1 MPKTTKTRPSTQSQ
15 DARSTI
21 KRVTYLRLQ
30 NGDWGLRAEGFE
42 ELLTGDN
49 VTVRLRK
56 GETKLETV
64 GAAVWRGRFD
74 RKPVG
79 IYKIAKRRVR
89 KA

>member
-1 MPKTTKTRPSTQSQ
+1 MPKTNRTNPQSQ
-15 DARSTI
+15 DARSTT
-21 KRVTYLRLQ
+21 KRITYLRLQ

-49 VTVRLRK
+49 VTVMLRK

-64 GAAVWRGRFD
+64 GAVVWRGRFD

-79 IYKIAKRRVR
+79 IYKIAKRRSR
-89 KA
+89 KS